1 MRMLFIAVL
10 AAGLAGCIASS
21 GILPTGFPDTYAVTE
36 MVAPLNGG
44 GVAARR
50 IALTEAA
57 SFCSEQG
64 RVSVVDSIEPGGDL
78 RYPPTGATVTFH
90 CTSPPAL
97 R

>member
-1 MRMLFIAVL
+1 MLFIAVL
-10 AAGLAGCIASS
+10 ASGLAGCIASS
-21 GILPTGFPDTYAVTE
+21 GILPTGVPDTYAVTE

-57 SFCSEQG
+57 LFCIEQG
-64 RVSVVDSIEPGGDL
+64 RVSVVDNIESGGDL
-78 RYPPTGATVTFH
+78 GYPPTGATVTFH
-90 CTSPPAL
+90 CMSPPTL